1 MNKVLKS
8 VVASITL
15 IFVLTSQSAAEGLP
29 DILGIQLGMPV
40 RDAHAKL
47 QTALPKYK
55 IQVQSTN
62 LPTIEKPVIY
72 SFSSAPAETIMSG
85 MEADQVIVDVTL
97 PPNKQAVWRVYRTHY
112 FPGNGIPKA
121 TLLASLREK
130 YGKETRAMNTGLQ
143 TTTDDK
149 QIAALLWL
157 LDEQGRPA
165 ALPPLHDGVVDP
177 ITSCPR
183 RADAQ
188 HVVESPLPNY
198 GNKDLAWCLSAY
210 TAVNVEFQQNSAMPE
225 LCTQMYVMVVSL
237 PIGRRAGEATM
248 KWKQDIAE
256 GKYKQEIENAKQ
268 QEKPKL

>member
-1 MNKVLKS
+1 MRCVRRVLFGS
-8 VVASITL
+8 A
-15 IFVLTSQSAAEGLP
+15 VLLLAMTSPARAEGLP
-29 DILGIQLGMPV
+29 DILGIQLGMQV
-40 RDAHAKL
+40 RDAHTRL
-47 QTALPKYK
+47 QTALPKNK

-72 SFSSAPAETIMSG
+72 SLSSAPTETITMG

-112 FPGNGIPKA
+112 FPGNGIPKT

-130 YGKETRAMNTGLQ
+130 YGKETRAMQSGLQ
-143 TTTDDK
+143 ATTDER
-149 QIAALLWL
+149 QVAALLWL
-157 LDEQGRPA
+157 MDEQGRATVP
-165 ALPPLHDGVVDP
+165 PPLRGLVDP
-177 ITSCPR
+177 IASCPR
-183 RADAQ
+183 RADAP

-198 GNKDLAWCLSAY
+198 GNKDLEWCLSAY

-225 LCTQMYVMVVSL
+225 LCTQMNVMVVSL
-237 PIGRRAGEATM
+237 PFGRRAGEATM

-256 GKYKQEIENAKQ
+256 GKYKQVIEKAKQ